1 MKMKRIVIKVG
12 TSLLA
17 NGRHFEL
24 GRMMRLVK
32 ELSDLQKRGL
42 DVVLVSSGAIAA
54 GMGELHWAK
63 RPSELSKKQAAAA
76 VGQPRL
82 METYRKLFHRH
93 GLNVAQVLLTKEDFD
108 SPKRRHNIRVTI
120 EAIFHERLIPIINE
134 NDTVAVEEIRLGDN
148 DTLAAHVAVNIKADL
163 AVLLTDVDG
172 LMTRPPH
179 HGHGDLIPIV
189 SKIDHHIEL
198 LAHGS
203 PGSDGGTGGMM
214 TKIRAAK
221 LSTEKG
227 VPMVIA
233 SGLKAGVLQKLT
245 DNQPEGTLFLA

>member
-1 MKMKRIVIKVG
+1 MNRKRIVVKIG

-17 NGRHFEL
+17 HGRHFEL

-63 RPSELSKKQAAAA
+63 RPTDIAKKQAAAA

-93 GLNVAQVLLTKEDFD
+93 GLNVAQMLLTKEDFD
-108 SPKRRHNIRVTI
+108 IPSRRRNARATL
-120 EAIFHERLIPIINE
+120 EAILHERLIPIINE

-148 DTLAAHVAVNIKADL
+148 DTLAAYVAIKLQADML
-163 AVLLTDVDG
+163 ILLTDVEG
-172 LMTRPPH
+172 LMTK
-179 HGHGDLIPIV
+179 HGHGELIPV
-189 SKIDHHIEL
+189 VEKIDHSIEL

-203 PGSDGGTGGMM
+203 ASAEGTGGMM
-214 TKIRAAK
+214 TKVRAAK
-221 LSTEKG
+221 LATEKG
-227 VPMVIA
+227 VPMIIA
-233 SGLKAGVLQKLT
+233 SGMKAGILGRLVSGH
-245 DNQPEGTLFLA
+245 PEGTLFLPH